1 MDMAIETHFLSVLDH
16 PNIIKMRGVGEG
28 DMFDSGYFI
37 VMDRLYSSLDSEI
50 DGWKDEVEK
59 SQSCMAML
67 LGKTKSRKRKH
78 FKKRLSIAK
87 DIAGAMEHLHK
98 LSIIYRDIKPE
109 NLGFDVKGVIKLF
122 DFGLAKELH
131 ESERFSSGT
140 YKLTGNTGSIR
151 YMAPEVANKQ
161 FYNLSADVYSFGI
174 MLWEIMQMEVPFKS
188 FDSDMIRNMVVKF
201 GNRPEV
207 DTAWPTNLQNV
218 MKRSWQI
225 NLRKRPSFT
234 EIVAD
239 LEGEIDK
246 MDD

>member
-1 MDMAIETHFLSVLDH
+1 
-16 PNIIKMRGVGEG
+16 
-28 DMFDSGYFI
+28 
-37 VMDRLYSSLDSEI
+37 
-50 DGWKDEVEK
+50 
-59 SQSCMAML
+59 
-67 LGKTKSRKRKH
+67 
-78 FKKRLSIAK
+78 
-87 DIAGAMEHLHK
+87 
-98 LSIIYRDIKPE
+98 
-109 NLGFDVKGVIKLF
+109 
-122 DFGLAKELH
+122 
-131 ESERFSSGT
+131 
-140 YKLTGNTGSIR
+140 
-151 YMAPEVANKQ
+151 MAPEVANKQ